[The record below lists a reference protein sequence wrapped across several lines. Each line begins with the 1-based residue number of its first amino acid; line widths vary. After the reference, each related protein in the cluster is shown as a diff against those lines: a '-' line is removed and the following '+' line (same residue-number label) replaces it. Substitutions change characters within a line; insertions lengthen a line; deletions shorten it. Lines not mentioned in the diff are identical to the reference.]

1 EGIRRVSL
9 DGAARGLPPDDA
21 DDADEATGSG
31 GHFEMLTRPEEIAVS
46 LRNAGKP
53 TVEIARELGL
63 PVAAARLVLRSEEHT
78 SELQSPSLHDAL
90 PISKGSGE
98 SAWMEPPEVSPP
110 TMRTTPMRP
119 PAAVATS
126 RC

>member
-1 EGIRRVSL
+1 MRKTSVYLTDGDLRALRRTARRLRRSQSDLIREGIRRVSL

-63 PVAAARLVLRSEEHT
+63 PVAAARLVLNSLDRKLRS
-78 SELQSPSLHDAL
+78 SPA
-90 PISKGSGE
+90 
-98 SAWMEPPEVSPP
+98 
-110 TMRTTPMRP
+110 
-119 PAAVATS
+119 
-126 RC
+126 